1 MQQFL
6 LFSPE
11 VAAARAAGK
20 PVVAL
25 ESTIISHGMPYPQ
38 NVTMARDVEQVIRDA
53 GAVPA
58 TIAIMGGKICIG
70 LSNQQ
75 LELLATAPDAMKV
88 SRRDLPY
95 VVATGRLG
103 ATTVAAT
110 MICAALAGINVFVT
124 GGIGGVHR
132 GAETSFDI
140 SADLQEL
147 ARTSVAVVCAG
158 VKSILDI
165 GLTLEYLETH
175 GVPVMSVGQSGFPA
189 FFTRESGFEA
199 DFRFDAALE
208 QASFIRTKW
217 TLGLAGGVVV
227 ANPVP
232 TAFAM
237 DKEEIDRITI
247 QALLE
252 AGQRGVTGKAVTP
265 FLLGRIKEMTGGRSL
280 ATNIALVKH
289 NALVGA
295 QLALALHDAP
305 GLHGHSAN

>member
-6 LFSPE
+6 LYSPE
-11 VAAARAAGK
+11 VAAARTAGK

-38 NVTMARDVEQVIRDA
+38 NVTTAREVEQVIRDA

-58 TIAIMGGKICIG
+58 TIAIIDGRICIG
-70 LSNQQ
+70 LSNEQ
-75 LELLATAPDAMKV
+75 LELLGSSPDAMKV
-88 SRRDLPY
+88 SRRDLAF
-95 VVATGRLG
+95 VLSQKRLG

-110 MICAALAGINVFVT
+110 MICAQMAGIAVFVT

-175 GVPVMSVGQSGFPA
+175 GVPVISVGQPAFPA
-189 FFTRESGFEA
+189 FFTRESGFQS
-199 DFRFDAALE
+199 DFQLDTALE
-208 QASFIRTKW
+208 QAAFIQTKW
-217 TLGLAGGVVV
+217 QLGLKGGVVV
-227 ANPVP
+227 SNPVP
-232 TAFAM
+232 AMFAM
-237 DKEEIDRITI
+237 PKEEIDRITV
-247 QALLE
+247 QALQE
-252 AGQRGVTGKAVTP
+252 AEQRGIKGKAVTP
-265 FLLGRIKEMTGGRSL
+265 FLLGRIKELTEGRSL
-280 ATNIALVKH
+280 VTNIALVKH

-295 QLALALHDAP
+295 ELAVAMHDRP
-305 GLHGHSAN
+305 GMKPL